1 MGAVERVHQWDLS
14 DSSAGGG
21 ADVAKLSCRCSS
33 VVAEAAVVVGAWV
46 DEGGVTVVESLQP
59 ATMRPSVATRPR
71 NRR

>member
-1 MGAVERVHQWDLS
+1 VGAADVVGAVVV
-14 DSSAGGG
+14 
-21 ADVAKLSCRCSS
+21 VAAS
-33 VVAEAAVVVGAWV
+33 VVVVAAVVVGAWV